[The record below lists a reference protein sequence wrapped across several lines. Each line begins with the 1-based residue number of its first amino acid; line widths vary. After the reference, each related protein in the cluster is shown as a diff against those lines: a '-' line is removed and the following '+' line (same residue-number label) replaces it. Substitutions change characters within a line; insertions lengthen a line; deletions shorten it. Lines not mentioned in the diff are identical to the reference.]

1 MELGVLKHPES
12 VMTCCFSESGYFVA
26 TGCSDS
32 SIRLWSVSTHLPVFL
47 IHEQSSSPRILFL
60 SFLSGIYLIISI
72 EFLVFIFNCF
82 CFVDTSLVSVSD
94 TEILQLDLNF
104 LSSNLGQMAPTESS
118 YSVTP
123 IGRASSNCC
132 FQCAAVSRNRQQLA
146 VATSNDN
153 ILLYSVPE
161 ASQITDFSGHT
172 G

>member
-1 MELGVLKHPES
+1 MECFNSRSRISNSRAVFESKNTLSVIPFRYLFNYFSRVLI
-12 VMTCCFSESGYFVA
+12 FY
-26 TGCSDS
+26 
-32 SIRLWSVSTHLPVFL
+32 
-47 IHEQSSSPRILFL
+47 
-60 SFLSGIYLIISI
+60 IS
-72 EFLVFIFNCF
+72 LF
-82 CFVDTSLVSVSD
+82 CFLDTSLVSVSD

-123 IGRASSNCC
+123 IGRASSSCC